1 MRFPVMAATA
11 TLLAFS
17 AAPAIAHEV
26 PNMTHTHAFESTTYG
41 QVRKVRSVN
50 NEVGSIR
57 IVSPPG
63 YAGYQQAPS
72 VRFARPEPIT
82 RGPDM
87 PITHKQSAQDPALD
101 YGKNGR
107 KDYGD

>member
-1 MRFPVMAATA
+1 MKFPVITAA
-11 TLLAFS
+11 LLVFS
-17 AAPAIAHEV
+17 AAPAVAHDV
-26 PNMTHTHAFESTTYG
+26 PNMNHTHAFESTRYG
-41 QVRKVRSVN
+41 EVRKVRSVN
-50 NEVGSIR
+50 NELGSIR

-82 RGPDM
+82 KGPNM
-87 PITHKQSAQDPALD
+87 PFTKQRSAQDAVRD
-101 YGKNGR
+101 YGKNDR